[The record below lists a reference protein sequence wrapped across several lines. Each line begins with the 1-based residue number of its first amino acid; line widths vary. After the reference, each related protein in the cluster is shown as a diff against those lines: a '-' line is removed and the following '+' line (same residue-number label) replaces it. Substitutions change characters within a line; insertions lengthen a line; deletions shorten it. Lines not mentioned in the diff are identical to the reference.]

1 MHSLLQNKTKSTA
14 GNHNRDDPMGK
25 VQRQGLGEDK
35 EYVAHKMAS
44 TGTYPS
50 TYMNAVKEGGLISP
64 P

>member
-1 MHSLLQNKTKSTA
+1 MHSLLQNKTKSTV

-44 TGTYPS
+44 IGTDPS
-50 TYMNAVKEGGLISP
+50 TYIAKYSEGG
-64 P
+64 